1 MKQRFLNMIFSGLL
15 AVSLGTAGALFL
27 VTQAQAGSAS
37 CPKCDNNLG
46 CAGSTCTCSYNTNT
60 SSYVC
65 TNPNS

>member
-1 MKQRFLNMIFSGLL
+1 MKRRFQSMVLSGLL

-37 CPKCDNNLG
+37 CPSCDNNMG
-46 CAGSTCTCSYNTNT
+46 CAGSTCTCKYNTNN

-65 TNPNS
+65 VP